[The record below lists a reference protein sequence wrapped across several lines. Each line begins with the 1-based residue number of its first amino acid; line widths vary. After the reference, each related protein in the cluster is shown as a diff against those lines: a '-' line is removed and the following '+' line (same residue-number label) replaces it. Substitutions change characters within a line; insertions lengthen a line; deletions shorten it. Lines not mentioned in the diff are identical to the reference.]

1 MNSQISK
8 NEYIFIRNFDRK
20 KNVGKECVYQKFNG
34 YRLVYVLKSRNIFWY
49 KKNKIYIFYD
59 YKETIINNNYDFLIK
74 GTYKLKK
81 LPMSPEDLLP
91 EEYVA
96 ETMNIN
102 ELKNFIER
110 KKRNQNVNIYL
121 NEYYQRTSLPFSTF
135 IFTILGFSISS
146 EKRKGEI
153 GYNIIIGFIL
163 AFFYIFFIEIAKIY
177 SSKNYIPSF
186 LSIWFPNIIFGI
198 VTCLFYWIRRNK

>member
-1 MNSQISK
+1 
-8 NEYIFIRNFDRK
+8 
-20 KNVGKECVYQKFNG
+20 
-34 YRLVYVLKSRNIFWY
+34 
-49 KKNKIYIFYD
+49 
-59 YKETIINNNYDFLIK
+59 
-74 GTYKLKK
+74 
-81 LPMSPEDLLP
+81 MSPEDLLP